1 MQLRLGKKM
10 ELVYEKEV
18 EMPLLERKRVTFK
31 LVFEGAT
38 PKMEDVK
45 KLVASKMKLAE
56 DSVEVRHIFQKFGEH
71 QAKVIAH
78 LYKSAEMLKKYE
90 PKKKEKKAAA
100 AQ

>member
-1 MQLRLGKKM
+1 M
-10 ELVYEKEV
+10 ELVHEKEI

-38 PKMEDVK
+38 PKADDVK
-45 KLVASKMKLAE
+45 KLVASKMK
-56 DSVEVRHIFQKFGEH
+56 VEEGAVAVRHIFQKFGEH

-78 LYKSAEMLKKYE
+78 LYKSAELLKKYE

-100 AQ
+100 AK